1 MEWSPDK
8 STQNPPVSWEF
19 YISRK
24 SANLDWEE
32 RDKKNMRRLLSPQT
46 FTNGK
51 QREKLISCKH
61 VPSFMKTEA
70 HLLGVQNQEP
80 RGLNTEQRQE
90 GGMRRDRK
98 TLPNPGNFNRV
109 FLAEFQKGSEQ
120 VLPFSLHFRSVL
132 NSNVYCYLMLV
143 SPFYVGSVVSRSFV
157 SLASQACRLWKVVMG
172 HLICTWFLLLSW
184 WALGPVSWWN
194 LDETWEFWV
203 GRIRMKF

>member
-32 RDKKNMRRLLSPQT
+32 RDKKNMRRRLLNPQT

-51 QREKLISCKH
+51 QRKKLLSCKH
-61 VPSFMKTEA
+61 VPSFIKTEA

-98 TLPNPGNFNRV
+98 TLPNPGNLMEFSWLNFRGAMNQC
-109 FLAEFQKGSEQ
+109 FLFLCISAQFWTQMSIAIWCLSHHCMLG
-120 VLPFSLHFRSVL
+120 VLW
-132 NSNVYCYLMLV
+132 
-143 SPFYVGSVVSRSFV
+143 
-157 SLASQACRLWKVVMG
+157 AD
-172 HLICTWFLLLSW
+172 HLFH
-184 WALGPVSWWN
+184 
-194 LDETWEFWV
+194 
-203 GRIRMKF
+203 